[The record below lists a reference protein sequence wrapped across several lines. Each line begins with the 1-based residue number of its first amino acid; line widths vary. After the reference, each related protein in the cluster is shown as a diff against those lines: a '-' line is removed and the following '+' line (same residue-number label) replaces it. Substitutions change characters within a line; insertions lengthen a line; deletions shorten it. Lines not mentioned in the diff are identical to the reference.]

1 MPLTDS
7 ATEHL
12 AAERPSRLA
21 AARRL
26 LGELEL
32 DAILVQRRTTS
43 RYLSGFVLRRG
54 DDATSAYSGSLLFTA
69 DRAWI
74 LADNRYVEQAADEAP
89 GWELVLTAE
98 SLAVELPPLLGGAAV
113 RRLGLEADRTS
124 HAGWEALAAAAPG
137 VELVPVED
145 RLGEL
150 RLLKSPAE
158 IEAIGRACALGD
170 EAFAHVCEHVAPG
183 MTERGVARIIAEF
196 FEDHGAEDLAFDSIV
211 LVGARASMPHGTPGD
226 VKVTIG
232 QPLLLDFGCQVDGY
246 RSDMTRTVFVGQP
259 SAEARHRHELVAQA
273 QDAAFEAVAVGA
285 PASAPHQA
293 AQTSLADAGYPGAF
307 SHAVGH
313 GIGLDVHE
321 PPSLKSSSTPLQ
333 AGMVF
338 SIEPGLY
345 LPGDIGIRI
354 EDIVALE
361 DGGPR
366 FLTNAPRGAVV
377 IGQGVA
383 A

>member
-7 ATEHL
+7 ATEPL

-21 AARRL
+21 AVRRL

-43 RYLSGFVLRRG
+43 RYLSGFALGRG
-54 DDATSAYSGSLLFTA
+54 DEATSGYSGSLLVTA

-89 GWELVLTAE
+89 DWELVLTAE
-98 SLAVELPPLLGGAAV
+98 SLALELPPLLRGAGV

-124 HAGWEALAAAAPG
+124 HAGWEALAAAATG
-137 VELVPVED
+137 IELVPVEG
-145 RLGEL
+145 RLAEL

-158 IEAIGRACALGD
+158 IDAIGRACALGD
-170 EAFAHVCEHVAPG
+170 QAFAYICEQVAPG
-183 MTERGVARIIAEF
+183 MTERVVARMIAEF
-196 FEDHGAEDLAFDSIV
+196 FEDHDAEDLAFDSIV

-226 VKVTIG
+226 AKVAVG
-232 QPLLLDFGCQVDGY
+232 EPLLLDFGCQVDGY
-246 RSDMTRTVFVGQP
+246 RSDVTRTVFVGEP
-259 SAEARHRHELVAQA
+259 SAEARHRHELVARA
-273 QDAAFEAVAVGA
+273 QEAAFRAVAVGA

-293 AQTSLADAGYPGAF
+293 AQAALAEAGYPGAF
-307 SHAVGH
+307 SHGVGH

-321 PPSLKSSSTPLQ
+321 PPTLKTSSTPLR

-354 EDIVALE
+354 EDIVALD

-366 FLTNAPRGAVV
+366 WLTKAPRGAVV